1 MARGPNLGTLVVMYG
16 AQGSPDQN
24 VIWSFGDAETTAWKR
39 EELTI
44 QDNNPIRI
52 TVSHIKVVCVFCVTK
67 FELII

>member
-16 AQGSPDQN
+16 PQGSPDQN
-24 VIWSFGDAETTAWKR
+24 VIWSIGDAETTAWKR

-52 TVSHIKVVCVFCVTK
+52 TVSHIKVVQSMLSV
-67 FELII
+67 

>member
-52 TVSHIKVVCVFCVTK
+52 TVSHIKVVQSMFSV
-67 FELII
+67 